1 MLKVSDI
8 FIKALVLTTLLPLV
22 IFEVAIFRNFLIN
35 AICRLQEAPEGIH
48 LHLPGLINPKKNV

>member
-1 MLKVSDI
+1 LDDI

-35 AICRLQEAPEGIH
+35 AICRLQEALEGIH